1 MKTLRE
7 LPIGKI
13 FKVAG
18 IKFIKAIETDK
29 GTFAVTEDCLFNS
42 TFGDDNNLHKSKILK
57 RLQEEILPK
66 IEEAVGAEN
75 VLEFETDLTT
85 LDGLKPY
92 EPLKS
97 KISLPTL
104 DFFRYREHVNK
115 DVFEEYNPFCWWW
128 LATPESAKPHS
139 APAWIVCVAP
149 SGYFYNDYYNNFI
162 GVRPVLFFV
171 SDISVSEE

>member
-1 MKTLRE
+1 MKALKE
-7 LPIGKI
+7 IKAGKT

-18 IKFIKAIETDK
+18 IEFIKVKETEEGTIAISK
-29 GTFAVTEDCLFNS
+29 DCVFDS
-42 TFGDDNNLHKSKILK
+42 TYGENNNLHESKILK
-57 RLQEEILPK
+57 RLQEEVLPK
-66 IEEAVGAEN
+66 IEEAVGADN

-104 DFFRYREHVNK
+104 DFFRYRENVSK

-139 APAWIVCVAP
+139 EPWWSVCVAP
-149 SGYFYNDYYNNFI
+149 SGYIDGNRFNCIN

>member
-7 LPIGKI
+7 IETGKT

-18 IKFIKAIETDK
+18 IEFVKVKETDK
-29 GTFAVTEDCLFNS
+29 GTFAVSKDCLFNS
-42 TFGDDNNLHKSKILK
+42 AFGDNNDLHKSKILK

-66 IEEAVGAEN
+66 IEEAAGTEN

-104 DFFRYREHVNK
+104 DFYRENVA
-115 DVFEEYNPFCWWW
+115 VFDEHNPDCWWW
-128 LATPESAKPHS
+128 LATPESANPHS
-139 APAWIVCVAP
+139 APTWIVCVAP
-149 SGYFYNDYYNNFI
+149 SGYVDFNRYYYDR
-162 GVRPVLFFV
+162 GVRPILFFV
-171 SDISVSEE
+171 SNISVSEE

>member
-7 LPIGKI
+7 IETGKT
-13 FKVAG
+13 FEVAG
-18 IKFIKAIETDK
+18 FEGIKVKENDK
-29 GTFAVTEDCLFNS
+29 GTFVVLKDCVFDS
-42 TFGDDNNLHKSKILK
+42 TFGTDNNLHESKILK

-66 IEEAVGAEN
+66 IEEVVGADN

-104 DFFRYREHVNK
+104 DFYRENVA
-115 DVFEEYNPFCWWW
+115 VFDEHNPDCWWW

-139 APAWIVCVAP
+139 DPWWTLCVAP
-149 SGYFYNDYYNNFI
+149 SGSIDNDYCINDI
-162 GVRPVLFFV
+162 GVRPILFFV
-171 SDISVSEE
+171 SDISVSEK

>member
-1 MKTLRE
+1 MAEIEFT
-7 LPIGKI
+7 
-13 FKVAG
+13 KV
-18 IKFIKAIETDK
+18 KETDK
-29 GTFAVTEDCLFNS
+29 GTVVVAKDCVFDS
-42 TFGDDNNLHKSKILK
+42 TYGDNNNLNKSKILK

-66 IEEAVGAEN
+66 IEEAAGKDN

-104 DFFRYREHVNK
+104 DFYRDNVA
-115 DVFEEYNPFCWWW
+115 VFDEYNPGRWWW

-139 APAWIVCVAP
+139 NPWWAVCVAP
-149 SGYFYNDYYNNFI
+149 SGYLIDSGYDINI
-162 GVRPVLFFV
+162 GVRPILFFV

>member
-7 LPIGKI
+7 IETGKT
-13 FKVAG
+13 FHAAG
-18 IKFIKAIETDK
+18 MEFIKVKETDK
-29 GTFAVTEDCLFNS
+29 DTVVVAKDCLFNS
-42 TFGDDNNLHKSKILK
+42 TYGDNNNLHKSKILK

-66 IEEAVGAEN
+66 IEEAVGADN
-75 VLEFETDLTT
+75 VLEFETDLTA

-104 DFFRYREHVNK
+104 DFYRENVA
-115 DVFEEYNPFCWWW
+115 VFDEHNPDCWWW

-139 APAWIVCVAP
+139 APTWIVCVAP
-149 SGYFYNDYYNNFI
+149 SGNVYDYRYYYDF

>member
-1 MKTLRE
+1 MKALKE
-7 LPIGKI
+7 IKAGKT

-18 IKFIKAIETDK
+18 IEFIKVKETEE
-29 GTFAVTEDCLFNS
+29 GTVAVAKDCVFDS
-42 TFGDDNNLHKSKILK
+42 TYGENNNLHESKILK

-66 IEEAVGAEN
+66 IEEAVGTNN

-104 DFFRYREHVNK
+104 DFYRENVELLDK
-115 DVFEEYNPFCWWW
+115 YKLGRWWW

-139 APAWIVCVAP
+139 APTWILCVAP
-149 SGYFYNDYYNNFI
+149 SGNLGNGFNYFS

>member
-1 MKTLRE
+1 MKTLKE
-7 LPIGKI
+7 IGTGKTFRVADI
-13 FKVAG
+13 EFVKV
-18 IKFIKAIETDK
+18 KETDK
-29 GTFAVTEDCLFNS
+29 GTIVVTKDCLFDS
-42 TFGDDNNLHKSKILK
+42 TFGSDNNLHESKILK

-104 DFFRYREHVNK
+104 DFYRENVA
-115 DVFEEYNPFCWWW
+115 VFDEHKIDGWWW

-139 APAWIVCVAP
+139 NPTWIICVAP
-149 SGYFYNDYYNNFI
+149 SANLNNNLYYDNN
-162 GVRPVLFFV
+162 GVRPILFFV
-171 SDISVSEE
+171 SNISVSEK

>member
-7 LPIGKI
+7 IETGKT
-13 FKVAG
+13 FKVAD
-18 IKFIKAIETDK
+18 IEFVKVKETDK
-29 GTFAVTEDCLFNS
+29 GTIVVTKDCLFNS
-42 TFGDDNNLHKSKILK
+42 IFGDNNNLHKSKILK

-66 IEEAVGAEN
+66 IEEAVGTEN
-75 VLEFETDLTT
+75 VLEFETDLTA

-92 EPLKS
+92 KHLKS

-104 DFFRYREHVNK
+104 DFYRENVE
-115 DVFEEYNPFCWWW
+115 VFDKHNPGCWWW

-139 APAWIVCVAP
+139 NPAWIVCVAP
-149 SGYFYNDYYNNFI
+149 SGGIDGGNYNDNR
-162 GVRPVLFFV
+162 GVRPILFFV

>member
-7 LPIGKI
+7 IETGKT
-13 FKVAG
+13 FKTAG
-18 IKFIKAIETDK
+18 IEFIKVKETNK
-29 GTFAVTEDCLFNS
+29 GTIAVTKDCLFNS
-42 TFGDDNNLHKSKILK
+42 TYGTDNNLHKSKILK

-66 IEEAVGAEN
+66 IEEAVGTDN
-75 VLEFETDLTT
+75 VLEFETVLTT
-85 LDGLKPY
+85 VDGLRPY

-104 DFFRYREHVNK
+104 DFYRENV
-115 DVFEEYNPFCWWW
+115 DVFDEYNPGRWWW

-139 APAWIVCVAP
+139 APTWILCVAP
-149 SGYFYNDYYNNFI
+149 SGGINDFNCNVNF
-162 GVRPVLFFV
+162 GVRPILFFV

>member
-7 LPIGKI
+7 IETGKT
-13 FKVAG
+13 FKVAD
-18 IKFIKAIETDK
+18 IEFVKVKETDK
-29 GTFAVTEDCLFNS
+29 GMIVVTKDCLFDS
-42 TFGDDNNLHKSKILK
+42 TFGTDNNLHKSKILK

-66 IEEAVGAEN
+66 IEEVVGADN

-92 EPLKS
+92 EALKS

-104 DFFRYREHVNK
+104 DFYRENVA
-115 DVFEEYNPFCWWW
+115 VFDEHNPDCWWW

-139 APAWIVCVAP
+139 DPWWTVCVAP
-149 SGYFYNDYYNNFI
+149 SGYVYGNFCNYDR
-162 GVRPVLFFV
+162 GVRPILFFV
-171 SDISVSEE
+171 SNISVSEK

>member
-7 LPIGKI
+7 IETGKT
-13 FKVAG
+13 FKVAD
-18 IKFIKAIETDK
+18 IEFVKAKETDK
-29 GTFAVTEDCLFNS
+29 GTIVVTKDCLFDS
-42 TFGDDNNLHKSKILK
+42 TFGTDNNLHKSKILK

-104 DFFRYREHVNK
+104 DFYRENVA
-115 DVFEEYNPFCWWW
+115 VFDEHKIDGWWW

-139 APAWIVCVAP
+139 DPWWTVCVAP
-149 SGYFYNDYYNNFI
+149 SGDIGSISCYVNI
-162 GVRPVLFFV
+162 GVRPILFFV

>member
-7 LPIGKI
+7 VETGKT
-13 FKVAG
+13 FEVAG
-18 IKFIKAIETDK
+18 FEGIKVKENDK
-29 GTFAVTEDCLFNS
+29 GTFVVLKDCVFDS
-42 TFGDDNNLHKSKILK
+42 IFGSDNNLHESKILK

-66 IEEAVGAEN
+66 IEEAVGADN

-104 DFFRYREHVNK
+104 DFYRENV
-115 DVFEEYNPFCWWW
+115 DVFDKHNPGRWWW

-139 APAWIVCVAP
+139 DPWWTVCVAP
-149 SGYFYNDYYNNFI
+149 SGCVGNNFYDYDR
-162 GVRPVLFFV
+162 GVRPILFFV
-171 SDISVSEE
+171 SDISVSEK

>member
-7 LPIGKI
+7 IETGKT
-13 FKVAG
+13 FKVAD
-18 IKFIKAIETDK
+18 IEFVKARETDK
-29 GTFAVTEDCLFNS
+29 GTIVVTKDCLFDS
-42 TFGDDNNLHKSKILK
+42 TFGTDNNLHKSKILK

-66 IEEAVGAEN
+66 IEEVVGADN

-104 DFFRYREHVNK
+104 DFYRENVV
-115 DVFEEYNPFCWWW
+115 VFDEHNPGRWWW

-139 APAWIVCVAP
+139 APTWIVCVAP
-149 SGYFYNDYYNNFI
+149 SGIINYNYCRNDC
-162 GVRPVLFFV
+162 GVRPILFFV
-171 SDISVSEE
+171 SNISVSEE

>member
-7 LPIGKI
+7 IETGKT
-13 FKVAG
+13 FKIAD
-18 IKFIKAIETDK
+18 IEFIKVKETDK
-29 GTFAVTEDCLFNS
+29 GTVVVTKDCLFDS
-42 TFGDDNNLHKSKILK
+42 TYGDNNNLHKSKILK

-66 IEEAVGAEN
+66 IEEAVGKDN

-104 DFFRYREHVNK
+104 DFYRENVA
-115 DVFEEYNPFCWWW
+115 VFDECNPGRWWW

-139 APAWIVCVAP
+139 NPWWTLCVAP
-149 SGYFYNDYYNNFI
+149 SGCLYGDGYNDNH
-162 GVRPVLFFV
+162 GVRPILFFV

>member
-7 LPIGKI
+7 IETGKT
-13 FKVAG
+13 FKVAD
-18 IKFIKAIETDK
+18 IEFVKVKETDK
-29 GTFAVTEDCLFNS
+29 GTIVVAKDCLFDS
-42 TFGDDNNLHKSKILK
+42 TFGRDNNLHESKILK

-66 IEEAVGAEN
+66 IEEAVGADN

-104 DFFRYREHVNK
+104 DFYRENLA
-115 DVFEEYNPFCWWW
+115 VFDEHNPDCWWR

-139 APAWIVCVAP
+139 APTWIVCVAP
-149 SGYFYNDYYNNFI
+149 SGSISDNSYDGNG
-162 GVRPVLFFV
+162 GVRPILFFV